1 MMALRAGCI
10 ASLLSIS
17 LIACQ
22 GAATNDAAQSD
33 LVGAWG
39 LVSWRVT
46 SSGGETTY
54 PFGETP
60 EGQIIYSATGQMS
73 AQLMYPGAGIGDLS
87 GLDQTEAILRVSRTF
102 FAYYGTYSVDPIAR
116 TVTHHVQGSLRPSWV
131 GTDQLRG
138 FELLDDDRMALT
150 VVLGDAASSDTNFP
164 GSNILMWERLR

>member
-1 MMALRAGCI
+1 MALRAGCI
-10 ASLLSIS
+10 ASLLSLS

-22 GAATNDAAQSD
+22 GAATDDSAHSD

-46 SSGGETTY
+46 SADGETTY

-73 AQLMYPGAGIGDLS
+73 AQLMYPRAEIGDLS
-87 GLDQTEAILRVSRTF
+87 GLDQTQAIRRVARTF
-102 FAYYGTYSVDPIAR
+102 FAYYGTYSVDAAAR

-164 GSNILMWERLR
+164 GSKCPLA

>member
-1 MMALRAGCI
+1 MRSYSENLAGKQVAI
-10 ASLLSIS
+10 LPDNDDPGREHAQIIAASLV
-17 LIACQ
+17 
-22 GAATNDAAQSD
+22 GVAAAVKIVQTSD
-33 LVGAWG
+33 Q
-39 LVSWRVT
+39 
-46 SSGGETTY
+46 
-54 PFGETP
+54 PK
-60 EGQIIYSATGQMS
+60 
-73 AQLMYPGAGIGDLS
+73 GDVEAL
-87 GLDQTEAILRVSRTF
+87 TEAILRVSRTF